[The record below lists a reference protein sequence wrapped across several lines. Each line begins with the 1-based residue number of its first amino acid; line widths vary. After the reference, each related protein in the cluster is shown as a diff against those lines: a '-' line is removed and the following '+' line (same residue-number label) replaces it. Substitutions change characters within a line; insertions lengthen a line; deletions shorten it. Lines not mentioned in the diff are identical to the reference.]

1 MGTVVAEGLIEDG
14 WSLEDLDMLVTDEM
28 LDEAHAEAPLM
39 ADALALLGTAVPRS
53 SVEVEGSRLADAPV
67 LSTLVVTTSGG
78 MDMDAAVIRRVV
90 STPFALGLRL
100 SVAVAVSG
108 ACSLVFAQSPPWSPA
123 APQLAFS
130 TYLGGGSPVCQ
141 GCAARTFAQ
150 NAASD
155 AWGNTYVTGATT
167 VTDLAGSACRGRPAA
182 NSTLSAFV
190 AKYDAYGRLLW
201 CTYLGGDN
209 QSMGVGVAVMPDGG
223 AAVGGMTQSDASQ
236 PFPTLN
242 AFQTQN
248 NGKSDYFVS
257 VLDATGALRYS
268 TYLGGSDVDGEVDEN
283 GDYVDNSTN
292 GNNIAVDAHG
302 LVYLTGTTKSRG
314 GTAPAIKFPVTWN
327 AIQPNMTGKSDTTDA
342 FLCILDPAKSGPDS
356 LLYCSFLG
364 GGGNEKGH
372 SVAVNAAGTAIAVAG
387 YTDSYD
393 FPTTP
398 NGYRTV
404 PPPQFQSN
412 GFVAQFQVARHYRG
426 SVDCRYATQY
436 STYLGGVSAKGA
448 DSHGPRDDTYSIT
461 FDRKGLILATGR
473 TQSADFPMSPYGRSI
488 YNSAPYLQPGQS
500 NDQPYLVKIDPSLI
514 GEASLACST
523 FLGGAGFCT
532 GVVVDPTGNA
542 WVAGENDADGIEYT
556 RSYYPV
562 ESPKLF
568 PYTKDAL
575 IPSHLGDD
583 GTIHAILMK
592 ISRDG
597 RSLGY
602 STYLGGTNND
612 RSYGLAVDRFGNVV
626 VSGVTSSQDFP
637 LKNPAQTWPTGS
649 TQNAFITKFS
659 TR

>member
-1 MGTVVAEGLIEDG
+1 V
-14 WSLEDLDMLVTDEM
+14 
-28 LDEAHAEAPLM
+28 
-39 ADALALLGTAVPRS
+39 
-53 SVEVEGSRLADAPV
+53 
-67 LSTLVVTTSGG
+67 
-78 MDMDAAVIRRVV
+78 
-90 STPFALGLRL
+90 
-100 SVAVAVSG
+100 
-108 ACSLVFAQSPPWSPA
+108 
-123 APQLAFS
+123 
-130 TYLGGGSPVCQ
+130 
-141 GCAARTFAQ
+141 RTFAQ

-155 AWGNTYVTGATT
+155 AWRNTYVTGATT
-167 VTDLAGSACRGRPAA
+167 VTDLAGSACRGEPAA

-223 AAVGGMTQSDASQ
+223 VAVGGMTQSDASQ

-257 VLDATGALRYS
+257 VFDAKGALRYS

-302 LVYLTGTTKSRG
+302 LVYLTGTTESRG
-314 GTAPAIKFPVTWN
+314 GTAHAIKFPVTWN

-342 FLCILDPAKSGPDS
+342 FLCILDPAKSGPES
-356 LLYCSFLG
+356 LLYSSFLG
-364 GGGNEKGH
+364 GSGNEKGH
-372 SVAVNAAGTAIAVAG
+372 SVAVNAFGTAIAVAG

-393 FPTTP
+393 FPTTL
-398 NGYRTV
+398 NGYRSV
-404 PPPQFQSN
+404 PPAKFQSN
-412 GFVAQFQVARHYRG
+412 GFVTQFQVAWQCRNFG
-426 SVDCRYATQY
+426 DCRYTEQY
-436 STYLGGVSAKGA
+436 GTYLGGVSAKGG

-461 FDRKGLILATGR
+461 FDHNGRLQATGR
-473 TQSADFPMSPYGRSI
+473 TQSADFPMTTHGPSI
-488 YNSAPYLQPGQS
+488 YNSAPFLQPGES
-500 NDQPYLVKIDPSLI
+500 NDQPYLVKINPSLK
-514 GEASLACST
+514 GKASLAYST
-523 FLGGAGFCT
+523 FLGGGGYCT

-542 WVAGENDADGIEYT
+542 WVAGENAADGVEYIP
-556 RSYYPV
+556 SYYPV
-562 ESPKLF
+562 ESPELF

-575 IPSHLGDD
+575 IPSHLGDE
-583 GTIHAILMK
+583 GTIHAVLMM
-592 ISRDG
+592 IRRDG

-602 STYLGGTNND
+602 STYLGGTNDD
-612 RSYGLAVDRFGNVV
+612 RAYGLAVDRFGNVV

-649 TQNAFITKFS
+649 TQNAFVAKFS

>member
-1 MGTVVAEGLIEDG
+1 MRGTGNSGLVDPRGDPPSQRFHCARAI
-14 WSLEDLDMLVTDEM
+14 
-28 LDEAHAEAPLM
+28 
-39 ADALALLGTAVPRS
+39 ALGFLFALL
-53 SVEVEGSRLADAPV
+53 
-67 LSTLVVTTSGG
+67 TTSGCG
-78 MDMDAAVIRRVV
+78 SSD
-90 STPFALGLRL
+90 SPQNSSWTPT
-100 SVAVAVSG
+100 
-108 ACSLVFAQSPPWSPA
+108 
-123 APQLAFS
+123 APQLVFS
-130 TYLGGGSPVCQ
+130 TYLGGGSAVCQ

-155 AWGNTYVTGATT
+155 TWGNIYVTGATT

-190 AKYDAYGRLLW
+190 AKYDPYGRLLW

-223 AAVGGMTQSDASQ
+223 VAVGGMTQSDASQ

-242 AFQTQN
+242 AFQTQY

-257 VLDATGALRYS
+257 VFDATGGLLYS

-283 GDYVDNSTN
+283 GDYADDSTN

-302 LVYLTGTTKSRG
+302 LVYLTGTTLSRG
-314 GTAPAIKFPVTWN
+314 GPAPAIKFPITPN
-327 AIQPNMTGKSDTTDA
+327 AIQPNMTGSSDKTDA
-342 FLCILDPAKSGPDS
+342 FLCVLDPTKSGPDS

-364 GGGNEKGH
+364 GSGNEKGH
-372 SVAVNAAGTAIAVAG
+372 SVAVNAAGIAIAVAG

-393 FPTTP
+393 FPTTA
-398 NGYRTV
+398 NGYRNV
-404 PPPQFQSN
+404 PPPQFVSN
-412 GFVAQFQVARHYRG
+412 GFVAQFQAALYCGG
-426 SVDCRYATQY
+426 SVDCGYVTQY
-436 STYLGGVSAKGA
+436 STYLGGVSAKGG
-448 DSHGPRDDTYSIT
+448 DSQGPRDDAYSIT

-473 TQSADFPMSPYGRSI
+473 TQSADFPMTPYGPSI
-488 YNSAPYLQPGQS
+488 YNSAPYLKPGQS

-514 GEASLACST
+514 GEASLAYST

-532 GVVVDPTGNA
+532 GVLVDPTGNA
-542 WVAGENDADGIEYT
+542 WVAGENDADSIEYT
-556 RSYYPV
+556 QSYYPV
-562 ESPKLF
+562 ESPELF

-575 IPSHLGDD
+575 IPSHLGEEK
-583 GTIHAILMK
+583 TIHAILMM
-592 ISRDG
+592 IGRDG

-612 RSYGLAVDRFGNVV
+612 RPYGLAVDRFGNVV